1 MSKFTY
7 QPKNV
12 SQTPTNQIYKNK
24 KRSTS
29 QIKYQKAPDIMT
41 QAKPEYLNNFVQPF
55 NPHKSAFTPT
65 NHSKNLGQKKLLL
78 PDKSPEFANKKTLIL
93 DLDETLVHSS
103 FVPFEK
109 NDIILNVDF
118 ESVMYN
124 IYVLVRPGAEEFI
137 KKVSKYFEVVIFTA
151 SISKYA
157 LPLLDILDHEK
168 KIKYRL
174 TREHCTF
181 LNGIYI
187 KELKK
192 LNRNLSD
199 LIIVDNSPLA
209 YAFDSDNGLPIKTWY
224 DDPNDNELDKIYPLL
239 EFLSR
244 VNDVRQFINK
254 FVNNNEIVYDIV
266 NDFLKNVN
274 ENIIKNNI
282 GINRTNDSKED
293 SERKAISVNIN
304 NNIKNKIKDNNI
316 SNMNNYKNNKLINR
330 IISKENNN
338 IKSSYEI
345 PMKNISNSQLFPNK
359 LFTDKDKNNIK
370 KDKNLKDKHNENM
383 PVNKNNKN
391 SKEKVVASKT
401 TGMIQKK
408 KNSFRAGPKLNEK
421 LTFKNSSINLKNG
434 NNIHYVNN
442 ANSNAKYPLN
452 NNINNIS
459 NSNDILFSFSNT
471 TKNKASQ
478 KTKIQYN
485 NNFIDKNNFFNK
497 SLNKEK
503 KSVIYSKNNTLNYN
517 SLNNKYKYTNLLEK
531 LESNSIKS
539 NYSLNNKPQMMNKT
553 NKMFNGKNMLQKKKF
568 SDNNKNKKINHIRV
582 SSSLIGKYQALI
594 INNTSNEVNKMNTN
608 SNVSRSRSTGN
619 FINFNKKSQKPKT
632 PKGHFIFE
640 KKIVVGVS
648 KDNNSNI
655 NKNKKGGNMIEGL
668 STTRNLSDNHTFV

>member
-7 QPKNV
+7 QPKNI

-655 NKNKKGGNMIEGL
+655 NKNKKGGNIIEGL

>member
-345 PMKNISNSQLFPNK
+345 PMKNISNSQLLPNK

-553 NKMFNGKNMLQKKKF
+553 NKMFNGKNMLQKKK
-568 SDNNKNKKINHIRV
+568 V
-582 SSSLIGKYQALI
+582 
-594 INNTSNEVNKMNTN
+594 
-608 SNVSRSRSTGN
+608 
-619 FINFNKKSQKPKT
+619 
-632 PKGHFIFE
+632 
-640 KKIVVGVS
+640 
-648 KDNNSNI
+648 
-655 NKNKKGGNMIEGL
+655 
-668 STTRNLSDNHTFV
+668 

>member
-7 QPKNV
+7 QPKNI

-192 LNRNLSD
+192 LNRNLND

-244 VNDVRQFINK
+244 TNDVRKFINK

-274 ENIIKNNI
+274 ENINNKNNI
-282 GINRTNDSKED
+282 AINRNNDNKED
-293 SERKAISVNIN
+293 AERKAISVNIN
-304 NNIKNKIKDNNI
+304 NNIKIKVKENNV
-316 SNMNNYKNNKLINR
+316 SNINNFKNNNKLMNKIIN
-330 IISKENNN
+330 KENNN
-338 IKSSYEI
+338 IKNSNEI
-345 PMKNISNSQLFPNK
+345 PMKNNSNSQLFPNK
-359 LFTDKDKNNIK
+359 LFSDKDKNNIK
-370 KDKNLKDKHNENM
+370 KEKSSKDKHNGTANLY
-383 PVNKNNKN
+383 NKN
-391 SKEKVVASKT
+391 SKEKMASAKT
-401 TGMIQKK
+401 SGVIQKK

-434 NNIHYVNN
+434 NNIHYINN
-442 ANSNAKYPLN
+442 VNAKYPLN
-452 NNINNIS
+452 NNIN

-471 TKNKASQ
+471 TKNKASP

-485 NNFIDKNNFFNK
+485 NNAIEKNNFFNK

-503 KSVIYSKNNTLNYN
+503 KNVIYNKNHTLNYN
-517 SLNNKYKYTNLLEK
+517 SINNKYKYTNLLEK

-539 NYSLNNKPQMMNKT
+539 NYSLNNKPQIINKT
-553 NKMFNGKNMLQKKKF
+553 NKIFNGKNMLQKKKF
-568 SDNNKNKKINHIRV
+568 SDNSKNKKINHIRV

-648 KDNNSNI
+648 KDNYI
-655 NKNKKGGNMIEGL
+655 NKNKKGGNIIEGL

>member
-7 QPKNV
+7 QPKNI

-78 PDKSPEFANKKTLIL
+78 PDKSPEFSNKKTLIL

-192 LNRNLSD
+192 LNRNLND

-244 VNDVRQFINK
+244 TNDVRKFINK

-274 ENIIKNNI
+274 ENINNKNNI
-282 GINRTNDSKED
+282 AINRNNDNKED
-293 SERKAISVNIN
+293 AERKAISVNIN
-304 NNIKNKIKDNNI
+304 NNIKIKVKENNA
-316 SNMNNYKNNKLINR
+316 SNINNFKNNNKLMNKIIN
-330 IISKENNN
+330 KENNN
-338 IKSSYEI
+338 IKISNEI
-345 PMKNISNSQLFPNK
+345 PMKNNSNSQLFPNK
-359 LFTDKDKNNIK
+359 LFSDKDKNNIK
-370 KDKNLKDKHNENM
+370 KEKSSKDKHNGTANLY
-383 PVNKNNKN
+383 NKN
-391 SKEKVVASKT
+391 SKEKMASAKT
-401 TGMIQKK
+401 SGVIQKK

-434 NNIHYVNN
+434 NNIHYINN
-442 ANSNAKYPLN
+442 VNAKYPLN
-452 NNINNIS
+452 NNIN

-471 TKNKASQ
+471 TKNKASP

-485 NNFIDKNNFFNK
+485 NNAIEKNNFFNK

-503 KSVIYSKNNTLNYN
+503 KNVIYNKNHTLNYN
-517 SLNNKYKYTNLLEK
+517 SINNKYKYTNLLEK

-539 NYSLNNKPQMMNKT
+539 NYSLNNKPQIINKT

-568 SDNNKNKKINHIRV
+568 SDNSKNKKINHIRV

-594 INNTSNEVNKMNTN
+594 INNTSNEINKMNTN

-648 KDNNSNI
+648 KDNYI
-655 NKNKKGGNMIEGL
+655 NKNKKGGNIIEGL

>member
-192 LNRNLSD
+192 LNRNLND

-304 NNIKNKIKDNNI
+304 NNIKNKIKDNSI

-330 IISKENNN
+330 IINKENNN

-391 SKEKVVASKT
+391 SKEKIVASKT

-655 NKNKKGGNMIEGL
+655 NKNKKGGNIIEGL

>member
-7 QPKNV
+7 QPKNI

-192 LNRNLSD
+192 LNRNLND

-244 VNDVRQFINK
+244 TNDVRKFINK

-274 ENIIKNNI
+274 ENINNKNNI
-282 GINRTNDSKED
+282 AINRNNDNKED
-293 SERKAISVNIN
+293 AERKAISVNIN
-304 NNIKNKIKDNNI
+304 NNIKIKVKENNV
-316 SNMNNYKNNKLINR
+316 SNINNFKNNNKLMNKIIN
-330 IISKENNN
+330 KENNN
-338 IKSSYEI
+338 IKNSNEI
-345 PMKNISNSQLFPNK
+345 PMKNNSNSQLFPNK
-359 LFTDKDKNNIK
+359 LFSDKDKNNIK
-370 KDKNLKDKHNENM
+370 KEKNSKDKHNGTANLY
-383 PVNKNNKN
+383 NKN
-391 SKEKVVASKT
+391 SKEKMASAKT
-401 TGMIQKK
+401 SGVIQKK

-421 LTFKNSSINLKNG
+421 LTFKNNSINLKNG
-434 NNIHYVNN
+434 NNIHYINN
-442 ANSNAKYPLN
+442 VNAKYPLN
-452 NNINNIS
+452 NNIN

-471 TKNKASQ
+471 TKNKASP

-485 NNFIDKNNFFNK
+485 NNAIEKNNFFNK

-503 KSVIYSKNNTLNYN
+503 KNVIYNKNHTLNYN
-517 SLNNKYKYTNLLEK
+517 SINNKYKYTNLLEK

-539 NYSLNNKPQMMNKT
+539 NYSLNNKPQIINKT
-553 NKMFNGKNMLQKKKF
+553 NKIFNGKNMLQKKKF
-568 SDNNKNKKINHIRV
+568 SDNSKNKKINHIRV

-619 FINFNKKSQKPKT
+619 FINFNKKSQKPRT

-648 KDNNSNI
+648 KDNYI
-655 NKNKKGGNMIEGL
+655 NKNKKGGNIIEGL

>member
-244 VNDVRQFINK
+244 VNEVRQFINK

-330 IISKENNN
+330 IINKENNN

-359 LFTDKDKNNIK
+359 LFTDKDKSNIK

-391 SKEKVVASKT
+391 SKEKIVASKT

-539 NYSLNNKPQMMNKT
+539 NYSLNNKPQIMNKT

-640 KKIVVGVS
+640 KKIIVGVS

-655 NKNKKGGNMIEGL
+655 NKNKKGGNIIEGL

>member
-655 NKNKKGGNMIEGL
+655 NKNKKGGNIIEGL

>member
-7 QPKNV
+7 QPKNI

-192 LNRNLSD
+192 LNRNLND

-244 VNDVRQFINK
+244 TNDVRKFINK

-274 ENIIKNNI
+274 ENINNKNNI
-282 GINRTNDSKED
+282 AINRNNDNKED
-293 SERKAISVNIN
+293 AERKAISVNIN
-304 NNIKNKIKDNNI
+304 NNIKIKVKENNV
-316 SNMNNYKNNKLINR
+316 SNINNFKNNNKLMNKIIN
-330 IISKENNN
+330 KENNN
-338 IKSSYEI
+338 IKISNEI
-345 PMKNISNSQLFPNK
+345 PMKNNSNSQLFPNK
-359 LFTDKDKNNIK
+359 LFSDKDKNNIK
-370 KDKNLKDKHNENM
+370 KEKSSKDKHNGTANLY
-383 PVNKNNKN
+383 NKN
-391 SKEKVVASKT
+391 SKEKMASAKT
-401 TGMIQKK
+401 SGVIQKK

-434 NNIHYVNN
+434 NNIHYINN
-442 ANSNAKYPLN
+442 VNAKYPLN
-452 NNINNIS
+452 NNIN

-471 TKNKASQ
+471 TKNKASP

-485 NNFIDKNNFFNK
+485 NNVIEKNNFFNK

-503 KSVIYSKNNTLNYN
+503 KNVIYNKNHTLNYN
-517 SLNNKYKYTNLLEK
+517 SINNKYKYTNLLEK

-539 NYSLNNKPQMMNKT
+539 NYSLSNKPQIINKT
-553 NKMFNGKNMLQKKKF
+553 NKIFNGKNMLQKKKF
-568 SDNNKNKKINHIRV
+568 SDNSKNKKINHIRV

-648 KDNNSNI
+648 KDNYI
-655 NKNKKGGNMIEGL
+655 NKNKKGGNIIEGL

>member
-109 NDIILNVDF
+109 NDITLNVDF

-274 ENIIKNNI
+274 ENI

-330 IISKENNN
+330 IINKENNN

-370 KDKNLKDKHNENM
+370 KEKNLKDKNNENM

-391 SKEKVVASKT
+391 SKEKIVASKT

-421 LTFKNSSINLKNG
+421 LTYKNSSINLKNG

-503 KSVIYSKNNTLNYN
+503 KNVIYSKNNTLNYN
-517 SLNNKYKYTNLLEK
+517 SLNSKYKYTNLLEK

-648 KDNNSNI
+648 KDNNNNI
-655 NKNKKGGNMIEGL
+655 NKNKKGGNIIEGV

>member
-109 NDIILNVDF
+109 NDITLNVDF

-137 KKVSKYFEVVIFTA
+137 KKVSKYFEIVIFTA

-274 ENIIKNNI
+274 ENI

-330 IISKENNN
+330 IINKENNS

-370 KDKNLKDKHNENM
+370 KEKNLKDKPNENM

-391 SKEKVVASKT
+391 SKEKIVASKT

-421 LTFKNSSINLKNG
+421 LTYKNSSINLKNG

-503 KSVIYSKNNTLNYN
+503 KNVIYSKNNTLNYN

-648 KDNNSNI
+648 KDNNNNI
-655 NKNKKGGNMIEGL
+655 NKNKKGGNIIEGV

>member
-109 NDIILNVDF
+109 NDITLNVDF

-274 ENIIKNNI
+274 ENI

-316 SNMNNYKNNKLINR
+316 SNINNYKNNKLINR
-330 IISKENNN
+330 IINKENNN

-359 LFTDKDKNNIK
+359 LFTDKDRNNIK
-370 KDKNLKDKHNENM
+370 KEKNLKDKNNENM

-391 SKEKVVASKT
+391 SKEKIVASKT

-421 LTFKNSSINLKNG
+421 LTYKNSSINLKNG

-503 KSVIYSKNNTLNYN
+503 KNVIYSKNNTLNYN
-517 SLNNKYKYTNLLEK
+517 SLNSKYKYTNLLEK

-648 KDNNSNI
+648 KDNNNNI
-655 NKNKKGGNMIEGL
+655 NKNKKGGNIIEGV

>member
-345 PMKNISNSQLFPNK
+345 PMKNISNSQLLPNK

-655 NKNKKGGNMIEGL
+655 NKNKKGGNIIEGL

>member
-442 ANSNAKYPLN
+442 VNSNAKYPLN
-452 NNINNIS
+452 NNIS

-655 NKNKKGGNMIEGL
+655 NKNKKGGNIIEGL

>member
-421 LTFKNSSINLKNG
+421 LIFKNSSINLKNG

-655 NKNKKGGNMIEGL
+655 NKNKKGGNIIEGL

>member
-7 QPKNV
+7 QPKNI

-78 PDKSPEFANKKTLIL
+78 PEKSSEFTNKKTLIL

-137 KKVSKYFEVVIFTA
+137 KNVSKYFEVIIFTA

-157 LPLLDILDHEK
+157 LPLLDILDHDK

-192 LNRNLSD
+192 LNRNLND

-209 YAFDSDNGLPIKTWY
+209 YAFDNDNGLPIKTWY

-244 VNDVRQFINK
+244 VKDVRQFINK
-254 FVNNNEIVYDIV
+254 FVSNNEIDYNIV

-274 ENIIKNNI
+274 EHANINNKNNI
-282 GINRTNDSKED
+282 GINKTSDSKED

-304 NNIKNKIKDNNI
+304 NNIKGKNKDSSNASNINNC
-316 SNMNNYKNNKLINR
+316 KNNKLINK
-330 IISKENNN
+330 ITNKENNN
-338 IKSSYEI
+338 IKNSNEI
-345 PMKNISNSQLFPNK
+345 PMKNNSNSQLFPNK
-359 LFTDKDKNNIK
+359 LDKNNVK
-370 KDKNLKDKHNENM
+370 KEKNLKDKHNLNANM
-383 PVNKNNKN
+383 LNNNKN
-391 SKEKVVASKT
+391 SKEKMAAVKPS
-401 TGMIQKK
+401 GLIQKK
-408 KNSFRAGPKLNEK
+408 KNSFRAGPKSNEK

-442 ANSNAKYPLN
+442 ANAKYPLN
-452 NNINNIS
+452 NKIS

-471 TKNKASQ
+471 TKNKASP
-478 KTKIQYN
+478 KTKIQYSN
-485 NNFIDKNNFFNK
+485 NLIDKNNFFNK
-497 SLNKEK
+497 SLNREK
-503 KSVIYSKNNTLNYN
+503 KNVINNKNNSTLNYN
-517 SLNNKYKYTNLLEK
+517 SINSKYKYTNLLEK
-531 LESNSIKS
+531 LENNSIKS
-539 NYSLNNKPQMMNKT
+539 NYSLNNKPQ
-553 NKMFNGKNMLQKKKF
+553 
-568 SDNNKNKKINHIRV
+568 I
-582 SSSLIGKYQALI
+582 
-594 INNTSNEVNKMNTN
+594 VNK
-608 SNVSRSRSTGN
+608 
-619 FINFNKKSQKPKT
+619 
-632 PKGHFIFE
+632 
-640 KKIVVGVS
+640 S
-648 KDNNSNI
+648 K
-655 NKNKKGGNMIEGL
+655 
-668 STTRNLSDNHTFV
+668 

>member
-7 QPKNV
+7 QPKNI
-12 SQTPTNQIYKNK
+12 SQTPTTQISKNK
-24 KRSTS
+24 KHSTS
-29 QIKYQKAPDIMT
+29 QIKYQKAPDIIT
-41 QAKPEYLNNFVQPF
+41 QVKPEYLNNFVQPF

-78 PDKSPEFANKKTLIL
+78 PDKSPEFENKKTLIL

-168 KIKYRL
+168 QIKYRL

-192 LNRNLSD
+192 LNRNLND

-209 YAFDSDNGLPIKTWY
+209 YAFDNDNGLPIKTWY
-224 DDPNDNELDKIYPLL
+224 EDPNDNELDKIYPLL

-244 VNDVRQFINK
+244 TNDVRKFINK
-254 FVNNNEIVYDIV
+254 FVNNNEIDYNIV
-266 NDFLKNVN
+266 NEFLKNVN
-274 ENIIKNNI
+274 EHAIIKNKNNI

-316 SNMNNYKNNKLINR
+316 SNLNNYKNNRLINKM
-330 IISKENNN
+330 INKENNN
-338 IKSSYEI
+338 IKNSYEI
-345 PMKNISNSQLFPNK
+345 PMKNNSNSQLFPNK
-359 LFTDKDKNNIK
+359 LFNDKERNSVK
-370 KDKNLKDKHNENM
+370 KEKNLK
-383 PVNKNNKN
+383 NKQNGNTALNNNKN
-391 SKEKVVASKT
+391 SKEKMVASKT
-401 TGMIQKK
+401 CGLIQKK
-408 KNSFRAGPKLNEK
+408 KNSFRSGPKLNEK
-421 LTFKNSSINLKNG
+421 LNFKNGSINLKNG
-434 NNIHYVNN
+434 NNIHYINN
-442 ANSNAKYPLN
+442 ANSKYPLN
-452 NNINNIS
+452 NNIS

-471 TKNKASQ
+471 TKNKESP

-485 NNFIDKNNFFNK
+485 NNIIDKNNFFNK

-503 KSVIYSKNNTLNYN
+503 RNIIYNKNNTLNFN

-539 NYSLNNKPQMMNKT
+539 NYSLNNKPQIMNKT

-594 INNTSNEVNKMNTN
+594 INNTSNDINKMNTN

-619 FINFNKKSQKPKT
+619 FINFNKKCQKPKT

-648 KDNNSNI
+648 KDNSSNI
-655 NKNKKGGNMIEGL
+655 NKSKKGGNIIEGL
-668 STTRNLSDNHTFV
+668 STTRNLNDNHTFV

>member
-421 LTFKNSSINLKNG
+421 LIFKNSSINLKNG

>member
-7 QPKNV
+7 QPKNI

-78 PDKSPEFANKKTLIL
+78 PDKSPEFSNKKTLIL

-192 LNRNLSD
+192 LNRNLND

-244 VNDVRQFINK
+244 TNDVRKFINK

-274 ENIIKNNI
+274 ENINNKNNI
-282 GINRTNDSKED
+282 AINRNNDNKED
-293 SERKAISVNIN
+293 AERKAISVNIN
-304 NNIKNKIKDNNI
+304 NNIKIKVKENNV
-316 SNMNNYKNNKLINR
+316 SNINNFKNNNKLMNKIIN
-330 IISKENNN
+330 KENNN
-338 IKSSYEI
+338 IKISNEI
-345 PMKNISNSQLFPNK
+345 PMKNNSNSQLFPNK
-359 LFTDKDKNNIK
+359 LFSDKDKNNIK
-370 KDKNLKDKHNENM
+370 KEKSSKDKHNGTANLY
-383 PVNKNNKN
+383 NKN
-391 SKEKVVASKT
+391 SKEKMASAKT
-401 TGMIQKK
+401 SGVIQKK

-434 NNIHYVNN
+434 NNIHYINN
-442 ANSNAKYPLN
+442 VNAKYPLN
-452 NNINNIS
+452 NNIN

-471 TKNKASQ
+471 TKNKASP

-485 NNFIDKNNFFNK
+485 NNVIEKNNFFNK

-503 KSVIYSKNNTLNYN
+503 KNVIYNKNHTLNYN
-517 SLNNKYKYTNLLEK
+517 SINNKYKYTNLLEK

-539 NYSLNNKPQMMNKT
+539 NYSLNNKPQIINKT

-594 INNTSNEVNKMNTN
+594 INNTSNEINKMNTN

-648 KDNNSNI
+648 KDNYI
-655 NKNKKGGNMIEGL
+655 NKNKKGGNIIEGL

>member
-1 MSKFTY
+1 MLKFNF
-7 QPKNV
+7 QQNPSN
-12 SQTPTNQIYKNK
+12 TPSNRIYKSK
-24 KRSTS
+24 KRANSS
-29 QIKYQKAPDIMT
+29 KKFQKTPDIIT
-41 QAKPEYLNNFVQPF
+41 QVKPLYLNNFIKPV
-55 NPHKSAFTPT
+55 NPHPLAFTPT
-65 NHSKNLGQKKLLL
+65 NHSNLLQNKKFLL
-78 PDKSPEFANKKTLIL
+78 PNKSKEFINKKTLIL

-137 KKVSKYFEVVIFTA
+137 KKVSKYYEVIIFTA

-168 KIKYRL
+168 RIKYRL

-192 LNRNLSD
+192 LNRNLND

-244 VNDVRQFINK
+244 TNDVRKFINK
-254 FVNNNEIVYDIV
+254 FVNNNEIDYNIV
-266 NDFLKNVN
+266 NEFLKNAN
-274 ENIIKNNI
+274 EYSIINNKINI

-316 SNMNNYKNNKLINR
+316 SNLNNYKNNRLINKM
-330 IISKENNN
+330 INKENNN
-338 IKSSYEI
+338 IKNSYEI
-345 PMKNISNSQLFPNK
+345 PMKNNSNSQLFPNK
-359 LFTDKDKNNIK
+359 LFNDKERNSVK
-370 KDKNLKDKHNENM
+370 KEKNLK
-383 PVNKNNKN
+383 NKQNGNTALNNNKN
-391 SKEKVVASKT
+391 SKEKMVASKT
-401 TGMIQKK
+401 CGLIQKK
-408 KNSFRAGPKLNEK
+408 KNSFRSGPKLNEK
-421 LTFKNSSINLKNG
+421 LNFKNGSINLKNG
-434 NNIHYVNN
+434 NNIHYINN
-442 ANSNAKYPLN
+442 ANSKYPLN
-452 NNINNIS
+452 NNIS

-471 TKNKASQ
+471 TKNKESP

-485 NNFIDKNNFFNK
+485 NNIIDKNNFFNK

-503 KSVIYSKNNTLNYN
+503 RNIIYNKNNTLNFN

-539 NYSLNNKPQMMNKT
+539 NYSLNNKPQIMNKT

-594 INNTSNEVNKMNTN
+594 INNTSNEINKMNTN

-640 KKIVVGVS
+640 KKIVVGVN
-648 KDNNSNI
+648 KDNNNI
-655 NKNKKGGNMIEGL
+655 NKNKKGGNIIEGI
-668 STTRNLSDNHTFV
+668 STTRNLNDNHTFI